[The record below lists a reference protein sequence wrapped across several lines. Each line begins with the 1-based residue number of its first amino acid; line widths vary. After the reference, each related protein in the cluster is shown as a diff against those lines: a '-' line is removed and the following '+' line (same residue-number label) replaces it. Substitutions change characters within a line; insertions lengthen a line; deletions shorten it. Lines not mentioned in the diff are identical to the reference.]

1 MYESI
6 IVSFI
11 IDNFF
16 VHGKTIKRVQNTQ
29 KTKIKIS

>member
-16 VHGKTIKRVQNTQ
+16 VNGKTIKRVQNTQ